1 MAVAGD
7 LMFLKRQDGRFSVA
21 IACTEL
27 ADTTD
32 TANVIIRPPN
42 AWAVAVL
49 AGLAI
54 NWLMPLP
61 FVPAAVSA
69 GWLGAIVFALAL
81 ALVAWAIAI
90 ITRAGSNVPTNL
102 PTTTLLV
109 SCCTIAPRLAQNEE
123 RECAGREAGNRR
135 GLGQGEMAINY
146 RSHFACRI
154 DACDAD
160 GGKVIEHLAGVEDLQ
175 VAKATDLAACQRWPG
190 TPITLRQGRRVI
202 EDSRRTRLV

>member
-1 MAVAGD
+1 MPAIGTIASETEPEHHTIARSD
-7 LMFLKRQDGRFSVA
+7 LGSTYCPKNSQRHGRRWRPDVSEATRRAFSVA

-27 ADTTD
+27 ADTTG
-32 TANVIIRPPN
+32 TANVIIRPPI

-154 DACDAD
+154 DAWDAD
-160 GGKVIEHLAGVEDLQ
+160 GEKVI
-175 VAKATDLAACQRWPG
+175 AKAD
-190 TPITLRQGRRVI
+190 
-202 EDSRRTRLV
+202 E